1 MKMKS
6 INLVAASQR
15 SKQQQSQNQQ
25 QIPVAFLCHASRV

>member
-15 SKQQQSQNQQ
+15 SKQQSQNQQQ